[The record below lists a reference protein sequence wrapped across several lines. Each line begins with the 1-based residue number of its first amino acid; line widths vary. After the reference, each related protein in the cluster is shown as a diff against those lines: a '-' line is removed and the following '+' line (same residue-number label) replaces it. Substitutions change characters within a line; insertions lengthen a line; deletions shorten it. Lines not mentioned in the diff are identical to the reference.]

1 MKKMLFLLPAL
12 LLVVSSLTA
21 QKDAITRF
29 SNRYVDDE
37 RFTVVYVS
45 PKLFQ
50 LLSKISVDD
59 PDWANVQSVIK
70 DLGGLRVLTAD
81 SIADGTAMFKE
92 ALSKVPTGE
101 YSELITVRD
110 GKENVRIWTKDTGG
124 SVIEELLL
132 LVGSPTEFTLLSFT
146 GKIDLDKI
154 SSLAKAVDM
163 DGMEQLEK
171 IGTGKKTEKKEV
183 KKEVKKEEKKE
194 DSGTNN

>member
-1 MKKMLFLLPAL
+1 MKKMLFLLPVL

-21 QKDAITRF
+21 QNDAITRF
-29 SNRYVDDE
+29 FNRYVDDE

-171 IGTGKKTEKKEV
+171 IGSGKKTEKKEV